1 MNSSQGR
8 TVRAGRRRPV
18 VSFAVIF
25 AMLGTMVLSAALG
38 VRPMTVD
45 AQDSMLS
52 TATLAPETSLLYA
65 ALTLDTEADQFTRA
79 EELLDRAGLS
89 SVIDQAFAEAN
100 AEAETSTDEMLGPFL
115 GGEVALVVTDLAIS
129 STLMG
134 TTAAEDIT
142 GDTDDEGDG
151 EATPQADDA
160 EQVAGFALVVR
171 ASDPDAAYAQ
181 AQTLLE
187 ESADES
193 GTTTEETDYEGV
205 TIETAPDE
213 FDPTDGTAIAR
224 IGDFVVISSTAAD
237 IEPFVDVENGSTPP
251 LADAESFGAVQAEL
265 NDEFLLFAYIDGPTI
280 KEAIENDADGE
291 ALSSLAGQ
299 NLAAFDAHTG
309 LVVWADDPGFRL
321 DSISIPIE
329 GAAELPTGG
338 NIDPTYDEQVPDD
351 TLLFVDGQDL
361 GASGALD
368 VVALLIAQSVNGEE
382 AGAGPEEGVT
392 PEEYAEEQF
401 ALAEE
406 TLGFNLQTE
415 FVDLFTGEFALAVTV
430 PDIATLLAAD
440 GLFAIFLSGI
450 SDPETMTESLTAL
463 TGFITD
469 SLGDTTTVST
479 RDQDGSEITV
489 ISDDS
494 SGVPI
499 AVEYGVVDEEFLL
512 GLGESIAAVLEG
524 PEASLADD
532 QRYQDTMALLP
543 AEHSSVTYVNLE
555 ELITLIQTV
564 ISLTGTSDDTG
575 SISDASP
582 ACEEYESQ
590 EAAQAAYDDDPAL
603 FDLDQDFDGE
613 ACEDFFGAAVA
624 SPETESVAFQ
634 DLDLSAIQAL
644 GVVSYT
650 RDDDVR
656 GTSLIIT
663 ITESE

>member
-1 MNSSQGR
+1 MNVSSQSR
-8 TVRAGRRRPV
+8 AARAGLRHPI

-38 VRPMTVD
+38 VRPISVD

-52 TATLAPETSLLYA
+52 TATIAPESSLLYA

-79 EELLDRAGLS
+79 QDLLERAGLS
-89 SVIDQAFAEAN
+89 SILDQAFEDAN
-100 AEAETSTDEMLGPFL
+100 AEAETSSDEMLGPFL

-134 TTAAEDIT
+134 TTSSAEDVDDP
-142 GDTDDEGDG
+142 GDSD
-151 EATPQADDA
+151 ATPVAG
-160 EQVAGFALVVR
+160 EESQVAGFALVVR

-187 ESADES
+187 ENADES
-193 GTTTEETDYEGV
+193 GGSIEETNYEGV
-205 TIETAPDE
+205 TIETVPDE
-213 FDPTDGTAIAR
+213 FNPTDGTAIAR

-237 IEPFVDVENGSTPP
+237 IEPFIDVESGTTPP
-251 LADAESFGAVQAEL
+251 LADAEAFGAVQAEL

-280 KEAIENDADGE
+280 KEAIESDPDGE
-291 ALSSLAGQ
+291 AFSSLAGQ
-299 NLAAFDAHTG
+299 DLAAFDAQTG

-321 DSISIPIE
+321 DTISIPIE

-338 NIDPTYDEQVPDD
+338 NFDPTYDDRVPDD

-368 VVALLIAQSVNGEE
+368 VIALLIAQSVNGEE
-382 AGAGPEEGVT
+382 TGSGPEEGVT

-401 ALAEE
+401 AQAEE

-430 PDIATLLAAD
+430 PDIATLMAAD

-450 SDPETMTESLTAL
+450 SDPETMTDSLTAL
-463 TGFITD
+463 TAFIVGTV
-469 SLGDTTTVST
+469 SETTTIAT
-479 RDQDGSEITV
+479 RDQDGSEVTV
-489 ISDDS
+489 ISDAS
-494 SGVPI
+494 SGLPI
-499 AVEYGVVDEEFLL
+499 TVEYGAIDEEFLL
-512 GLGESIAAVLEG
+512 GLGESIATVLEG
-524 PEASLADD
+524 PETSLADD

-543 AEHSSVTYVNLE
+543 SEHSSVTYVNLE
-555 ELITLIQTV
+555 ELI
-564 ISLTGTSDDTG
+564 SLTQTLASFAGESDDTA
-575 SISDASP
+575 SIDDASP
-582 ACEEYESQ
+582 ECGEYDSQ
-590 EAAQAAYDDDPAL
+590 EDAQAAYDEDPSL

-613 ACEDFFGAAVA
+613 ACEDFFGGAGA
-624 SPETESVAFQ
+624 SPEAETVAFQ
-634 DLDLSAIQAL
+634 DLDLSAIQAM
-644 GVVSYT
+644 GMVSYT

-663 ITESE
+663 IEESE